1 MVGFRK
7 REAIRDCAL
16 RVQPRRLERR
26 RLKTSAE
33 GNNAGNGETQS
44 LHGN

>member
-1 MVGFRK
+1 M
-7 REAIRDCAL
+7 
-16 RVQPRRLERR
+16 ERR